1 VKEGTTMIEPHPAQR
16 PAQGPQSGVQPMI
29 ELLQVLVEGQAQ
41 LAETQ
46 QELRGLVERIIKA
59 IEAHAT
65 PAPKGETPAPVQ
77 PKIATYEQMYGPI
90 LPAPEPRW
98 KPLPP
103 PRRRHWLA
111 RWLVREETR

>member
-1 VKEGTTMIEPHPAQR
+1 MIEPHPAQR
-16 PAQGPQSGVQPMI
+16 PAQVPQSGVQPMI

-46 QELRGLVERIIKA
+46 QDLRGMVSKIIAA
-59 IEAHAT
+59 IEAQAT
-65 PAPKGETPAPVQ
+65 PAPKTATPAPVK

-90 LPAPEPRW
+90 LPDPEPLW

-103 PRRRHWLA
+103 PRRRRFWQ
-111 RWLVREETR
+111 RWLLREDPS